1 MEGKD
6 DTAAIIIL
14 VTLSIFVIVC
24 IAVIVRVAINRSK
37 KNLQDVQNIAKRRE
51 EEMKSKS
58 HVETEAAQQ
67 TDQGLMASADK
78 MMEMRGST
86 LELTVAQTRAKKA
99 EVEKYE
105 E

>member
-24 IAVIVRVAINRSK
+24 IVVIVRVAINRSK

-58 HVETEAAQQ
+58 QIETEGAQQ